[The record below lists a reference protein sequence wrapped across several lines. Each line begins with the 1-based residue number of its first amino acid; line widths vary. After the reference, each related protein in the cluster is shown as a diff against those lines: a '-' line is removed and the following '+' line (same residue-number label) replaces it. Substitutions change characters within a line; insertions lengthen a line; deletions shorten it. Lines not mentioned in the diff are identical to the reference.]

1 MPRVESISP
10 LTGTQPP
17 RRNTRSRKPVPQQD
31 RLTQRA
37 LFFRRLRKSLR
48 PGLWLVVLG
57 AVVVVGAELYR
68 TLPVGAPAAPA
79 APAVVQ
85 APVAAV
91 SVHHRFGL
99 AALAA
104 AMGLRISFIK
114 VSGAQSL
121 DPGLLKAAIGVQ
133 PGDSSYGFSLA
144 AVQARVAQL
153 GPVKQVTVERIL
165 PGTLVVD
172 IVARDALAIWQTTV
186 NGQPQFK
193 LIDGHGQVIDD
204 QNAVLAKRRD
214 PSLLL
219 LSGSDAPEFAA
230 TLLAELKATP
240 VVLAHVAAAQRVDG
254 LRWNLILKDQT
265 VVKLPAA
272 NEAAAIGQLAS
283 LQASM
288 QLLDRP
294 VEDVDLRQPGRL
306 VVRPYAPLPAT
317 DGKTA
322 GKKSEPKH
330 E

>member
-17 RRNTRSRKPVPQQD
+17 RRNTRSRKPAPRQD

-37 LFFRRLRKSLR
+37 LFFRRVRKTMR
-48 PGLWLVVLG
+48 PGLWFIAVG
-57 AVVVVGAELYR
+57 AVVVVGAEMYR
-68 TLPVGAPAAPA
+68 TLPVAGPTAPAASASALAPA
-79 APAVVQ
+79 AAPPAR
-85 APVAAV
+85 
-91 SVHHRFGL
+91 HRSGI
-99 AALAA
+99 AALTG
-104 AMGLRISFIK
+104 AMGLRISSIE
-114 VSGAQSL
+114 VTGAQSL
-121 DPGLLKAAIGVQ
+121 DPGLLQAAIGVQ
-133 PGDSSYGFSLA
+133 PGDPSFGISLA
-144 AVQARVAQL
+144 GVQARVAQL

-165 PGTLVVD
+165 PGTLVVN

-193 LIDGHGQVIDD
+193 LIDGHGKVIDD
-204 QNAVLAKRRD
+204 QDAVLAKRRD

-219 LSGSDAPEFAA
+219 LSGGGAPEFAA

-272 NEAAAIGQLAS
+272 DEAAAIGQLAA
-283 LQASM
+283 LQASV

-294 VEDVDLRQPGRL
+294 VEDVDLRQAGRL
-306 VVRPYAPLPAT
+306 VVRPYAQPSAA
-317 DGKTA
+317 DGKAA